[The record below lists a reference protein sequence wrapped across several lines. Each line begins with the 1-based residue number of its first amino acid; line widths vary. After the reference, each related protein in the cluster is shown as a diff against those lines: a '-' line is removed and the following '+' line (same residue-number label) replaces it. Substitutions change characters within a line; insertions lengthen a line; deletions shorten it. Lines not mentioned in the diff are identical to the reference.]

1 MPPSHAGW
9 SVARFPNN
17 NRAREKPLL
26 IPISK
31 SSPLDGKLAATISL
45 SCIENWS
52 PVATLTRIIQC
63 MSTLFACFQ
72 KDGRIPRLLIRFHA
86 LLCLHDKQFSLFFV
100 DLKN

>member
-1 MPPSHAGW
+1 MAFSPNKNLADERW
-9 SVARFPNN
+9 SVI
-17 NRAREKPLL
+17 LTC
-26 IPISK
+26 PIFAN
-31 SSPLDGKLAATISL
+31 DGKLAATISL
-45 SCIENWS
+45 SCIKNWS

-86 LLCLHDKQFSLFFV
+86 LLWLHDKQFSFFFV